1 MIKMT
6 MMTMMT
12 MMARTEIYWVRG
24 VLGRL
29 LSFHFPLRSF
39 LKVGSAKKNYKKEEE
54 KCYRYHIRKNM
65 LFFVKHDNLTSGKDI
80 KHDI

>member
-1 MIKMT
+1 MG
-6 MMTMMT
+6 
-12 MMARTEIYWVRG
+12 ERG
-24 VLGRL
+24 PGAVAEFPFSSQKLPQSQ
-29 LSFHFPLRSF
+29 LS
-39 LKVGSAKKNYKKEEE
+39 KKNYKKEEE